1 LKLRVFLPD
10 SARPD
15 AATRFAWRLFDSRG
29 QTLREDSSPA
39 AEIPR
44 ADDVEAVL
52 PAGRVLFARL
62 KLPKVNAATIRE
74 LLPYAVEDRL
84 LADPSHI
91 HAVAGARN
99 ARGETVVAVVDRD
112 WLQGMLD
119 VLARAGLRPSRAW
132 CESALLAG
140 GKDDWNIVWGAT
152 RGMLVDDD
160 GVAGTFDPGPGLP
173 LAVRLAID
181 EAAAREERPATVRV
195 HTADETPLPDLE
207 AWSREAGTRFE
218 PGTRWSVLTAGQ
230 PALGSIDLMQGEF
243 SPAAQ
248 RGVRRL
254 PRAALWLAAAVVLL
268 QLGFTALDAWRLS
281 SERAAL
287 EARREAIFR
296 AAFPEAKVVVDP
308 ELQMARN
315 LADLKRERG
324 LAAGDEF
331 LVQMTAAARGGTPV
345 KSVEYANGKLATR

>member
-10 SARPD
+10 TARPD

-140 GKDDWNIVWGAT
+140 MIQQPSALNPYRHQGK
-152 RGMLVDDD
+152 R
-160 GVAGTFDPGPGLP
+160 
-173 LAVRLAID
+173 AI
-181 EAAAREERPATVRV
+181 ARRN
-195 HTADETPLPDLE
+195 
-207 AWSREAGTRFE
+207 
-218 PGTRWSVLTAGQ
+218 
-230 PALGSIDLMQGEF
+230 
-243 SPAAQ
+243 
-248 RGVRRL
+248 
-254 PRAALWLAAAVVLL
+254 VVLGAMVETGAIIMSTDTYL
-268 QLGFTALDAWRLS
+268 RMTQYAKEEDRARIDADLTTPPGILDTD
-281 SERAAL
+281 EDT
-287 EARREAIFR
+287 
-296 AAFPEAKVVVDP
+296 VDP
-308 ELQMARN
+308 EDSGWEVFRQEVAGI
-315 LADLKRERG
+315 G
-324 LAAGDEF
+324 LGRA
-331 LVQMTAAARGGTPV
+331 
-345 KSVEYANGKLATR
+345 